1 MMGFKESPIVMGT
14 ASGTLV
20 STLAMVAYDDI
31 VRTIFLATLG
41 AVVSFVVSYILNK
54 LLKPFRGYRK
64 KLKKRKKEKK
74 E

>member
-1 MMGFKESPIVMGT
+1 MGFKDSPIVMGT

-20 STLAMVAYDDI
+20 STFAMVAYDDI

-54 LLKPFRGYRK
+54 LSKPFRTYRM
-64 KLKKRKKEKK
+64 KRKKKK
-74 E
+74 KRSKD